1 MEKSLHFSGLHR
13 VLRNFLALSLML
25 LTFVA
30 LPIDGWGQTTTYS
43 LTPDQSSTGSTATT
57 YITSLTEFTYSNV
70 SWKMNQWN
78 PKNLQVKTNQSN
90 AANEFRFYN
99 TSAFPGRITQVVIKF
114 SALTLSSTTTT
125 GFMFVGGTSTVTATT
140 GGTNGTWNSTEKTIT
155 WTPGA
160 SDNFTYFAF
169 YQNGKVATGTN
180 NLATSDAI
188 IVTYETSTYTVSFD
202 AGAGTFVGSTDF
214 PNTSNTVAA
223 GTYTL
228 PSATPATGYTFDG
241 WTATGITEPITSSYT
256 VSGDIDFTA
265 QYTENSGN
273 TNSNVKWIKT
283 NVNDLTSSDIFVI
296 VGNNSSSNYA
306 MSNDKGT
313 SNPPSAIPVTVINDT
328 ITSSVAANI
337 QWTISG
343 NSNSGY
349 TFYPVTS
356 TASWLSCTTTASSSS
371 NNNIRVGTGG
381 RKFFIIKNIGGKSYL
396 TTKDNNTDRFICIYN
411 NSDWRGY
418 VQSNIVATNTSFYKK
433 VTSSVIPP
441 SISADNVNIA
451 YDATNGSIS
460 YTINNPVEGGVLTAA
475 SNDNWLTIGTIGQT
489 VPFTCTANNLN
500 TARTATVTL
509 TYTYNT
515 SETVTKEVTVTQAA
529 APYTITF
536 VPGNSGTCNTPSY
549 TGSSIDLSNMTATP
563 LNEGYSNGWRF
574 YGWSETELTES
585 SIIAP
590 SIVSNPYVPSSN
602 GNLYAVYRRIEGEP
616 SNAYYKL
623 VNETTNDWSGDY
635 LIVYDNKAFNGG
647 LENLDASG
655 NYINVS
661 NYAENG
667 IIISNSTT
675 DAAKFTIEN
684 SNNKYSIRASNGKFI
699 GWTNSGNGLTASNY
713 AIATEITY
721 DQNNNNIIINS
732 TGNETAKLLFYN
744 SGNQSRFRFYTTNQQ
759 PIQLFKYIPA
769 TDGTNIY
776 ASSPDCSLPISYFI
790 TVTQV
795 EGATIS
801 ATPTSAPSGNTI
813 NLSINTEEG
822 KALNEWHVS
831 TSDGTSIMVNN
842 NSFEMPAHN
851 VIVTAT
857 LVNVYTIAA
866 SANPTNGGNITGAGQ
881 YNEGTN
887 VTLTANANSGNDFIG
902 WYNGGENPISTDN
915 PYIFTVTENLNLEA
929 RFRARYTVSFNAGT
943 SGTCNISSLEGSSI
957 NLNNVTAVPSEKCV
971 NEGWEFAGWS
981 ESAVAETT
989 IAPTLV
995 SSPYVPSDNT
1005 ELFAVY
1011 RRTEIGAGAD
1021 TWTKATSVAAGDV
1034 VVIVNETASKELT
1047 GISNNIGTATNY
1059 TTIPNGT
1066 YPLTIEQGYSDN
1078 SYAFKDANNNYL
1090 YYSGSSNDISQ
1101 SNELNNKSSW
1111 IINFSDG
1118 NVEIKNVDNTTR
1130 QLQYNSTQ
1138 PRFVCYAGTQKAVQL
1153 YKLAPS
1159 DVTTYNSNPNCI
1171 TYYHVYTSN
1180 NTSANGT
1187 FTIDPT
1193 EAAENAT
1200 ITLTPSVN
1208 EHYHLTGW
1216 SFENANGDP
1225 VSISA
1230 TGNAFTM
1237 PAYDVYVAMQT
1248 ALDEY
1253 IITASVSPANAG
1265 TITGLAENGKYVYNT
1280 TATLTATANTGFTF
1294 FNWTKDGAV
1303 VSTNATYTFTVT
1315 EAGNYV
1321 ANFAYLADSISIDVN
1336 YHPDSTDVNSDYVKV
1351 QWDFYLPVE
1360 DFETGDFS
1368 KFNWQLDANYP
1379 WEITTT
1385 NPYEGIYCMKSGNV
1399 GIHSSSSSMSITI
1412 NYPNQGT
1419 ISFVS
1424 KISCESNWDYGYFY
1438 IDGEEKLKA
1447 SGTSDWRKKQFTIEA
1462 GVHTFTWIYQKDGVV
1477 NSNDDCYYVDS
1488 LCFNLIPKTTCLD
1501 SHWHTYC
1508 ESDLN
1513 NAVGSNI
1520 GIENWAYEYPISKTS
1535 LYAGLTL
1542 TKVSLFSDNLYSA
1555 VGGNYTCTI
1564 YIGGDNPTAGTAVS
1578 TITVDMP
1585 SNLNAWVDFD
1595 LETPVTVSGT
1605 EPLWVVWTANT
1616 KSSSWPAGCCDGL
1629 VDQGTWWD
1637 GGEGWEHLTYGTWTM
1652 RQYFEIGNNIVQC
1665 STPDKVCGNDIHY
1678 RVYRTLCSSSNYT
1691 LIADNLTKQELVDS
1705 TWSTLTGGSYKY
1717 GIGIVEDASRPIQ
1730 WSNCI
1735 VNNNISIDCPD
1746 VQDVDGHLY
1755 HSVQIGSNCW
1765 MTENLRTTHYADG
1778 RSITNIYRYQC
1789 EGYPNAE
1796 ANANTFGLLYDWY
1809 DALDSNITRTRAIHK
1824 QGICPAG
1831 WHIPTDD
1838 EFYELINTD
1847 LQTVRST
1854 DYWLYNAG
1862 NNASGFDMKPAGLY
1876 NYNTGRYEN
1885 LLGNSYLWSATTIST
1900 SKARCYAADCNCYL
1914 IYELTVD
1921 KTSAFSV
1928 RCVKNY

>member
-1 MEKSLHFSGLHR
+1 MEKSLHFSELHR
-13 VLRNFLALSLML
+13 TLRNFLALSLML
-25 LTFVA
+25 LTFAA
-30 LPIDGWGQTTTYS
+30 LPIDGWGQTTVTYGWETS
-43 LTPDQSSTGSTATT
+43 DDAT
-57 YITSLTEFTYSNV
+57 L
-70 SWKMNQWN
+70 W
-78 PKNLQVKTNQSN
+78 
-90 AANEFRFYN
+90 
-99 TSAFPGRITQVVIKF
+99 
-114 SALTLSSTTTT
+114 
-125 GFMFVGGTSTVTATT
+125 
-140 GGTNGTWNSTEKTIT
+140 TI
-155 WTPGA
+155 
-160 SDNFTYFAF
+160 
-169 YQNGKVATGTN
+169 
-180 NLATSDAI
+180 SDAI
-188 IVTYETSTYTVSFD
+188 VATQGQGQTGDY
-202 AGAGTFVGSTDF
+202 AGK
-214 PNTSNTVAA
+214 
-223 GTYTL
+223 
-228 PSATPATGYTFDG
+228 
-241 WTATGITEPITSSYT
+241 I
-256 VSGDIDFTA
+256 
-265 QYTENSGN
+265 N
-273 TNSNVKWIKT
+273 TNST
-283 NVNDLTSSDIFVI
+283 I
-296 VGNNSSSNYA
+296 VQFNE
-306 MSNDKGT
+306 K
-313 SNPPSAIPVTVINDT
+313 VL
-328 ITSSVAANI
+328 
-337 QWTISG
+337 
-343 NSNSGY
+343 
-349 TFYPVTS
+349 VTS
-356 TASWLSCTTTASSSS
+356 FSFSLKRTSS
-371 NNNIRVGTGG
+371 NNNYSCYIETSTDGINWTLTTEGTYAMNTFGNGSYTTKTRTFDGTKELYVRFRCNNTTAVRYVDDVSITYNTSTPNPEGDLIIDFESTASTYTNWTFTNMTSQQTGSITAHGGTYYGTTGG
-381 RKFFIIKNIGGKSYL
+381 KATASITTDTKIATPGLLTCYVSKQSTNTTSSTWYIQVSSDGSTWTDVKTQSATSMGKGEWIEFTADLSSYTNVYVRVYYSGSTAVRNIDDLTL
-396 TTKDNNTDRFICIYN
+396 TTSVSTTPTINATTPAELAYN
-411 NSDWRGY
+411 
-418 VQSNIVATNTSFYKK
+418 ATSG
-433 VTSSVIPP
+433 S
-441 SISADNVNIA
+441 IA
-451 YDATNGSIS
+451 Y
-460 YTINNPVEGGVLTAA
+460 TIDNPVEGGVLTAA

-549 TGSSIDLSNMTATP
+549 TGSSIDLSNITATP
-563 LNEGYSNGWRF
+563 LNECYSNGWRF

-684 SNNKYSIRASNGKFI
+684 SDNTYFIRASNGKYI
-699 GWTNSGNGLTASNY
+699 GWTSSSNGLAASNS

-732 TGNETAKLLFYN
+732 TGGTAKLLFYN

-866 SANPTNGGNITGAGQ
+866 SANLTNGGNITGAGQ

-887 VTLTANANSGNDFIG
+887 VTLTANANSGYDFIG

-1130 QLQYNSTQ
+1130 QLQYNSNQ

-1303 VSTNATYTFTVT
+1303 VSTNATFAFTVT

-1321 ANFAYLADSISIDVN
+1321 ANFAYLTDSISVNVN
-1336 YHPDSTDVNSDYVKV
+1336 YHPDSTDTNSDYVKV
-1351 QWDFYLPVE
+1351 HWDFHLPVE

-1399 GIHSSSSSMSITI
+1399 GIPNSSSSMSITI
-1412 NYPNQGT
+1412 NYPNHGT

-1424 KISCESNWDYGYFY
+1424 KISCESNWDNGYFY
-1438 IDGEEKLKA
+1438 IDGEKKFET
-1447 SGTSDWRKKQFTIEA
+1447 SGNSNWRKSQYTIEA
-1462 GVHTFTWIYQKDGVV
+1462 GVHTFTWIYEKDGSY

-1665 STPDKVCGNDIHY
+1665 STPDKVCGDHIHY

-1717 GIGIVEDASRPIQ
+1717 GISIVENASPIK

-1735 VNNNISIDCPD
+1735 VNNNVSTDCPN
-1746 VQDVDGHLY
+1746 VQDIDGNIY
-1755 HSVQIGSNCW
+1755 QSVKIGSNCW
-1765 MTENLRTTHYADG
+1765 MNENLRTTRYADG
-1778 RSITNIYRYQC
+1778 RSITNIYKYQC
-1789 EGYPNAE
+1789 PEYPNAE
-1796 ANANTFGLLYDWY
+1796 NNATTFGLLYDWY